1 MVSRLLRHVVTELDK
16 RYESYALVHEAA
28 LMAFGL
34 DNNVVP
40 MAIDVLAPGVGER
53 RIELPGQEVPL
64 RVWDR
69 IPGASLD
76 SCDLIWS
83 KAYGCNVLRP
93 DLLLD
98 SLDFSPDI
106 DMLREQR
113 AALAMVLYA
122 DAMSD
127 DQLMKFDS
135 HVRLL

>member
-1 MVSRLLRHVVTELDK
+1 MESRLLRHVVTELDK
-16 RYESYALVHEAA
+16 RCESYALVHEAA
-28 LMAFGL
+28 LMAYGL

-40 MAIDVLAPGVGER
+40 TAVDVLSPGVGER
-53 RIELPGQEVPL
+53 CIALPRQEVPL

-76 SCDLIWS
+76 PSDLIWS

-127 DQLMKFDS
+127 DQLMEFDS